1 MGERPLIRLTFGIY
15 QIADRPALHEDDGV
29 VSILPH
35 RRRGQAIHIFRLCG
49 LQHFFKRE
57 RRHMVT
63 FVHNDH
69 PVILHKGFDFLFL
82 ALEERLHDGDR

>member
-1 MGERPLIRLTFGIY
+1 MGECPLIRLTFGVY
-15 QIADRPALHEDDGV
+15 QITDRPALHEDNGV

-35 RRRGQAIHIFRLCG
+35 RRGRQAIHIFRLCG

-63 FVHNDH
+63 LVHKDH
-69 PVILHKGFDFLFL
+69 PVFLYKGFDLLFL
-82 ALEERLHDGDR
+82 TLEK